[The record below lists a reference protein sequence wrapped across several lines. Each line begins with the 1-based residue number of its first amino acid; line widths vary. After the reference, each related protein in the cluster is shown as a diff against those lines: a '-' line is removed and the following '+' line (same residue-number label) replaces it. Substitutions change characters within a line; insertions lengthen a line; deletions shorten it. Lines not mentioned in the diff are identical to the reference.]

1 MSKHWT
7 LDDIPWER
15 FEAARVDPDHA
26 ALARAASMVEANAHH
41 YTDYLCNVFAGDTE
55 FCAAARDW
63 ALEEVQHGAALGKW
77 ATLVDPGFDFDENFK
92 RFQDGFRIDANV
104 SQSVRGSRSG
114 ELIARCM
121 VETGTS
127 SYYLALG
134 DATEEPV
141 LKEICRRI
149 AADELR
155 HYKLFYDH
163 LKRYIADENL
173 SRLQRLRI
181 ALSRIVESEDDEL
194 AYAYYV
200 ANGQGVPYDRKTFS
214 REYSKRAY
222 RYYTTTHTDRAM
234 SMIFK
239 ACGLKPQSGMFT
251 VATKLAWFVVN
262 KRAKMLA
269 RESSKALPPDAGL
282 IPEQQLA
289 A

>member
-15 FEAARVDPDHA
+15 FDASRVDPDHA

-41 YTDYLCNVFAGDTE
+41 YTDYLCNVFAGDAE
-55 FCAAARDW
+55 FCAAAREW
-63 ALEEVQHGAALGKW
+63 ALEEVQHGLALGKW
-77 ATLVDPGFDFDENFK
+77 ASLVDPGFNFDENFK
-92 RFQDGFRIDANV
+92 RFREGFQIDANV

-163 LKRYIADENL
+163 LKRYIDNENL
-173 SRLQRLRI
+173 SKLQRVRI
-181 ALSRIVESEDDEL
+181 ALSRIVETEDDEL

-200 ANGQGVPYDRKTFS
+200 ANGNGQPYDRKQFS
-214 REYSKRAY
+214 REYSRRAY
-222 RYYTTTHTDRAM
+222 RYYTTTHLDRAVG
-234 SMIFK
+234 MIFK
-239 ACGLKPQSGMFT
+239 ACGLRPQTRMFHL
-251 VATKLAWFVVN
+251 AQRLAWFVVN
-262 KRAKMLA
+262 NRARAMSKETS
-269 RESSKALPPDAGL
+269 RVESMPAMQEK
-282 IPEQQLA
+282 LA

>member
-7 LDDIPWER
+7 QDDIPWER
-15 FEAARVDPDHA
+15 FDAAKVDPDHA

-41 YTDYLCNVFAGDTE
+41 YTDYLCNVFAGDE
-55 FCAAARDW
+55 PFCAAARDW
-63 ALEEVQHGAALGKW
+63 ALEEVQHGTVLGKW
-77 ATLVDPGFDFDENFK
+77 ANLVDPGFDFAENFR
-92 RFQDGFRIDANV
+92 RFQAGYQIDANV

-173 SRLQRLRI
+173 SKLQRLKV
-181 ALSRIVESEDDEL
+181 ALSRIVETEDDEL

-200 ANGQGVPYDRKTFS
+200 ANGRGDAYDRKKYS
-214 REYSKRAY
+214 REYSRRAY
-222 RYYTTTHTDRAM
+222 RYYTTTHLDRAVG
-234 SMIFK
+234 MIFK
-239 ACGLKPQSGMFT
+239 ACGLKPQSRMFNL
-251 VATKLAWFVVN
+251 ATRLAW
-262 KRAKMLA
+262 
-269 RESSKALPPDAGL
+269 
-282 IPEQQLA
+282 
-289 A
+289 